1 MVGGSNYQEKNY
13 LLLSKTSGGGGG
25 GGEWVNASPAYIYTR
40 VCTYGSTKGR
50 QAKTKN
56 GLYLYTY
63 DCITY
68 LM

>member
-1 MVGGSNYQEKNY
+1 MVGGSNYQEKK
-13 LLLSKTSGGGGG
+13 LLAIEQNFRGEGG

-40 VCTYGSTKGR
+40 VCTYGNTKGR

-56 GLYLYTY
+56 GLYLSTY